1 MGLIQEMN
9 ENYPEALS
17 LQLKALDAWKNE
29 SEIGFVLLTL
39 KHIINIGPKVNL
51 NLVDLANF
59 TKIYDK
65 VLSSEEF
72 SGINMDALF
81 KHYEKKM
88 NLAKMVSYFSKQK
101 LK

>member
-9 ENYPEALS
+9 ENYQEALS
-17 LQLKALDAWKNE
+17 LQLKALETWKNE

-39 KHIINIGPKVNL
+39 KHIINLAPKVNL
-51 NLVDLANF
+51 NVVDIANF

-72 SGINMDALF
+72 NGINMDALF

-88 NLAKMVSYFSKQK
+88 NLAKMVSKY
-101 LK
+101 